1 MEQLIKDKGS
11 FQARIAGRITT
22 SGEDYYN
29 SKQCEEDFK
38 KAADIIKTN
47 SNGKFAPV
55 FLVDH
60 SPIHKARPEDSLNVD
75 HMNLGVGGKQPKMR
89 NGYYFMDLG
98 GDSIKI
104 EQSMVFEEDHE
115 KAGEPKGLKVVCAER
130 FGDDF
135 VKGKTKKQLQ
145 IQLGQED
152 DFKEQKTVIA
162 EAIEPYGGEVIFGVK
177 FHPELSAIECCY
189 RSLTKYL
196 RENNVIGC
204 SKGYLERY
212 ELGLQTITVEMVR
225 KYFASANRFLEAYQ
239 QEGCDGDNVKVYER
253 ELKKIE
259 LLKNPQKVHRG
270 AVVTSDDED
279 DDAAPKFKRNKFK
292 TFLKKFVA
300 IPGTETIPRSEA
312 PSIPIEEAV
321 ANYND
326 IYLEAIGEDDVP
338 GTQRIP
344 PAEDPVIPME
354 VTTESEDENDIG
366 LEGFADAL
374 DDFEFRT

>member
-145 IQLGQED
+145 IQLGRED

-162 EAIEPYGGEVIFGVK
+162 EAVEPYGGEVIFGVK

-204 SKGYLERY
+204 SKGYLKRY

-279 DDAAPKFKRNKFK
+279 NDAAPKFKRNKFK

-312 PSIPIEEAV
+312 PSVPIEEAV

-326 IYLEAIGEDDVP
+326 IYLEAIGEAVGEDD
-338 GTQRIP
+338 
-344 PAEDPVIPME
+344 
-354 VTTESEDENDIG
+354 NDIA

-374 DDFEFRT
+374 DEYQVQFS